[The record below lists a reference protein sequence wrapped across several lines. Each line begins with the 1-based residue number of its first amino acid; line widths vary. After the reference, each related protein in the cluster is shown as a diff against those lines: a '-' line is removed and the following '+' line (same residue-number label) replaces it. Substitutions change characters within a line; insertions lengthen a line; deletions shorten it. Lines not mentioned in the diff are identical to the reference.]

1 MDELDRQQNH
11 RRLSGVLREQLNL
24 HRGACGARCEV
35 QALTL
40 PTTDIAIFRGLLY
53 PARPISVIAS
63 RSIMSLPTRRRSLDA
78 TLFGDMGG
86 KASTPLR
93 IGASVVTTTMTA
105 AYRSGFRRAQ
115 PGTFDERRH
124 CRQVSMLTARE
135 VAFSR
140 NADLRGKLEIK
151 IS

>member
-35 QALTL
+35 QALTS

-86 KASTPLR
+86 SVNTSTYRGIGGHNYYDRCLQVRISASTT
-93 IGASVVTTTMTA
+93 GN
-105 AYRSGFRRAQ
+105 FR
-115 PGTFDERRH
+115 
-124 CRQVSMLTARE
+124 
-135 VAFSR
+135 
-140 NADLRGKLEIK
+140 
-151 IS
+151 